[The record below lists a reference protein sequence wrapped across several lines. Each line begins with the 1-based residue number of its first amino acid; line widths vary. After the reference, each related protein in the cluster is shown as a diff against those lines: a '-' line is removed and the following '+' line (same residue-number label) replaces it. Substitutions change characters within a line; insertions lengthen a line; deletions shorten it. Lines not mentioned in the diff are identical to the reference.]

1 VPDTVALII
10 WLIAGVAGG
19 NATGEFLKGNYDLE
33 PGNTVTGAIGGVIG
47 ALILQTVI
55 PALAGFDLRPILS
68 QVIVAAACGA
78 GLTVMVAT
86 VRTRRR
92 RRH

>member
-1 VPDTVALII
+1 LSGWTAVLTGEGDWIVPDTVALII

-47 ALILQTVI
+47 ALIPPHSNPGV
-55 PALAGFDLRPILS
+55 AGFDLRPILS
-68 QVIVAAACGA
+68 QVTVAAPVGP
-78 GLTVMVAT
+78 V
-86 VRTRRR
+86 
-92 RRH
+92 